1 MSVIAR
7 GIANFLCTEKSFK
20 TVQYPLFSQI
30 QVESCRQEMAEK
42 ASLLLEASAALQTLE
57 DKIRQ
62 MEQLQKQ
69 FENPT
74 TEGSAANSFR
84 LLPPPPQSPAAEQR
98 RRMTSSPLAARK
110 GFFFSD
116 DLANNNN
123 NNNNNTMML
132 KEADRLVLAVLEE
145 TGMGGSVVQSPDC

>member
-1 MSVIAR
+1 
-7 GIANFLCTEKSFK
+7 
-20 TVQYPLFSQI
+20 
-30 QVESCRQEMAEK
+30 
-42 ASLLLEASAALQTLE
+42 
-57 DKIRQ
+57 
-62 MEQLQKQ
+62 
-69 FENPT
+69 
-74 TEGSAANSFR
+74 
-84 LLPPPPQSPAAEQR
+84 
-98 RRMTSSPLAARK
+98 MTSSPLAARK